1 MKIIWTSK
9 CLLKHLVL
17 FTIYGVIYFTIES
30 LFKWQITNPLMF
42 LVGGVLGVLIGLIN
56 NLFDMDTN
64 FLLQCL
70 VGMML
75 VLLIEC
81 IIGYECNI
89 VRNMGLWNYSKVPFN
104 FVGGQICVPF
114 AFAWFGLS
122 GICIVLDDYLRY
134 LLFGEEKPY
143 YIFLKRNKRRFL

>member
-1 MKIIWTSK
+1 M
-9 CLLKHLVL
+9 KHLAL
-17 FTIYGVIYFTIES
+17 FTIYGGIYFTIEC
-30 LFKWQITNPLMF
+30 LFKWQITNPFMF
-42 LVGGVLGVLIGLIN
+42 LVGGALGVIIGLIN

-75 VLLIEC
+75 VLLVEC
-81 IIGYECNI
+81 IIGYEFNI
-89 VRNMGLWNYSKVPFN
+89 VRNMVLWNYSKVPFSY
-104 FVGGQICVPF
+104 VGGQICIPF
-114 AFAWFGLS
+114 AIAWFGLS

-143 YIFLKRNKRRFL
+143 YIFLKKE